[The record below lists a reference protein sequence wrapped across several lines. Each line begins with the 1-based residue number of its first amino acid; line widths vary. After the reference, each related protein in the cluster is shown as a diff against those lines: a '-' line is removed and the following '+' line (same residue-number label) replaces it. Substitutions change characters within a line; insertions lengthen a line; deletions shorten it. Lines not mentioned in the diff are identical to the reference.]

1 MPVAGGDDHNGQRLA
16 RARHRR
22 RWSQE
27 RLARESGFS
36 IGAIRSFE
44 QGRRSL
50 DNMRQLL
57 LFARVLEAPVTDL
70 TGQPYLP
77 TGPAQDAGQGA
88 VAGIWRELLL
98 AGRPARFSDTEAATV
113 SVPALRDR
121 TTGVQARHRSAA
133 LARMGEE
140 LPGLL
145 RDLRIALEVVPAAD
159 RPAVYGLLARVYE
172 AAMDMLKQTGYLP
185 DSTMAI
191 KRARWAAQQAS
202 DPLCPLIIDWH
213 YAGEFIRVSEL
224 DAASDIIEANLRAL
238 RPLAR
243 ERADAMALV
252 GAYELKAALVAA
264 RASDA
269 TAMWERWRRADTI
282 GTEIGS
288 DREEP
293 LAFGPS
299 NVAIWSVALPVEM
312 LDASA
317 AVKRAEIVNPVLGVL
332 VPAPAVGKGRY
343 SAERLSR
350 HWIDVGRA
358 YYYRADRDRALTS
371 ILKAERIAP
380 QKTRINPAAREVVSH
395 MLRTRARPTWS
406 NSDSAWE
413 CEAAQGVCW
422 HPYLVGPR
430 GRGGNGPAGRRVL
443 GVMLDPAGSEVRRKA
458 SRNGMGKL
466 SRIEAPSPRA
476 CPRGSLGSAR

>member
-1 MPVAGGDDHNGQRLA
+1 VAGGSSHNGQRLA

-36 IGAIRSFE
+36 VSAVRAFE

-57 LFARVLEAPVTDL
+57 LFARVLDVPITDL

-77 TGPAQDAGQGA
+77 SGPGQDTGQGA
-88 VAGIWRELLL
+88 VAGIRRELLL
-98 AGRPARFSDTEAATV
+98 AGRPAKFSDAEAASV
-113 SVPALRDR
+113 SVPVLRDR
-121 TTGVQARHRSAA
+121 AAGIHARHRSAA
-133 LARMGEE
+133 LFRMGEE

-145 RDLRIALEVVPAAD
+145 RDLRIAVEVVPRAD
-159 RPAVYGLLARVYE
+159 RPSVYGLLARTYE
-172 AAMDMLKQTGYLP
+172 AAMDMLRQSGYLP

-191 KRARWAAQQAS
+191 ERARWAAQQAG
-202 DPLCPLIIDWH
+202 DPLCALIIDWH
-213 YAGEFIRVSEL
+213 YAGEFIRVGEL
-224 DAASDIIEANLRAL
+224 GVASDIIDASLRTL

-243 ERADAMALV
+243 ERIEAAAMI

-264 RASDA
+264 RAGDA
-269 TAMWERWRRADTI
+269 ATLWERWRQAETI
-282 GTEIGS
+282 AGEIGR

-312 LDASA
+312 LDAVT
-317 AVKRAEIVNPVLGVL
+317 AVQRAETVNPVLSRL
-332 VPAPAVGKGRY
+332 VPAAWISKGQY

-358 YYYRADRDRALTS
+358 YHYRADRGKALAA
-371 ILKAERIAP
+371 ILKAEQIAP

-395 MLRTRARPTWS
+395 MLRTHRKTELVELGLRM
-406 NSDSAWE
+406 
-413 CEAAQGVCW
+413 GV
-422 HPYLVGPR
+422 
-430 GRGGNGPAGRRVL
+430 
-443 GVMLDPAGSEVRRKA
+443 
-458 SRNGMGKL
+458 
-466 SRIEAPSPRA
+466 
-476 CPRGSLGSAR
+476 